1 MVNSNTTFKN
11 QLHKMDRRDSERR
24 KKNICFLIGIQLL
37 KNIENSYFF
46 PRPFKKAGTSNCALR
61 ESWFG
66 VDENSTG
73 VRAFIIVVVF
83 VCFFF
88 MIMHLLVS
96 RNRQS
101 AMCFD
106 GGKRK
111 EEEEE
116 EEA

>member
-1 MVNSNTTFKN
+1 MEERFYFKIWSTLIQHLKINCIKWTELIVNG
-11 QLHKMDRRDSERR
+11 E
-24 KKNICFLIGIQLL
+24 KKNIICFLIGIQLL

-83 VCFFF
+83 VCFFYDYAF
-88 MIMHLLVS
+88 A
-96 RNRQS
+96 RFTES
-101 AMCFD
+101 AERDVF
-106 GGKRK
+106 
-111 EEEEE
+111 
-116 EEA
+116 